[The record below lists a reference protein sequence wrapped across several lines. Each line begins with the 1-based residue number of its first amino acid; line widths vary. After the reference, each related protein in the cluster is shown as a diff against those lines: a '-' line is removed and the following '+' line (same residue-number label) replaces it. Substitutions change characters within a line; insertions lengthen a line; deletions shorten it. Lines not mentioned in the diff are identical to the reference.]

1 MPFVYPK
8 PDHAPAELTILNFP
22 VDDVEASVE
31 TLTAGGVTV
40 ERYDGFEQDEKGI
53 SRAQGGPPI
62 AWFKDPAG
70 NILSVLENG
79 GM

>member
-31 TLTAGGVTV
+31 TLTARGVTF

-53 SRAQGGPPI
+53 SRGEGPQI

-70 NILSVLENG
+70 NIVAVLAEQ
-79 GM
+79 

>member
-40 ERYDGFEQDEKGI
+40 ERYDGFEQDDKGI
-53 SRAQGGPPI
+53 SRGEGPQI
-62 AWFKDPAG
+62 EWFKDPAG
-70 NILSVLENG
+70 NIVAVLAEQ
-79 GM
+79 

>member
-1 MPFVYPK
+1 LPFVYPK

-53 SRAQGGPPI
+53 SRGEGPQI

-70 NILSVLENG
+70 NIVAVLAEQ
-79 GM
+79 

>member
-1 MPFVYPK
+1 LPFVYPK

-53 SRAQGGPPI
+53 SRGDGPEI
-62 AWFKDPAG
+62 AWFKDPPG
-70 NILSVLENG
+70 NIVAVLAEQ
-79 GM
+79 